1 MLIEY
6 LWHEEMGWHL
16 SHRWPQ
22 TILQDMSLP
31 VHLIGVT
38 CTDSTYAEWD
48 RLVSWGHIAALLGR
62 NLSGGLA
69 DISSTALANP
79 AY

>member
-48 RLVSWGHIAALLGR
+48 RLVSWQAGAM
-62 NLSGGLA
+62 
-69 DISSTALANP
+69 
-79 AY
+79 